1 MKLSTLFSIHDS
13 LTWTSDN
20 YDNDLTSAFWD
31 SSLTTP
37 FQCASPKFATIW
49 LELQAITIV
58 ISCLHSGTLVW
69 LLPSNVPLPPNLPSS
84 QSAWRSTWQNQMKL
98 SILFSALKKMKAVI
112 ENHVHEVLEEWTK
125 SRSFPHTKNQSVSWS
140 KDRAQFTDL
149 SIVKRQGFLRAVA
162 LKFTSCIKVTLNAAW
177 MHNEMSVAQ
186 LKASYTYIYNSQK
199 DKLRFLFNVAYREL
213 CTTKAQAVSN
223 GTSVIL
229 SVYLCLCMCVM
240 SWFLIKS
247 NNTLDG
253 SEL

>member
-84 QSAWRSTWQNQMKL
+84 QSAWRSTTKGHPPRTELPIQYLIFRIPEL
-98 SILFSALKKMKAVI
+98 SLSDPI
-112 ENHVHEVLEEWTK
+112 
-125 SRSFPHTKNQSVSWS
+125 KNGVYPPYKESWS
-140 KDRAQFTDL
+140 RKTPSRN
-149 SIVKRQGFLRAVA
+149 SVK
-162 LKFTSCIKVTLNAAW
+162 
-177 MHNEMSVAQ
+177 
-186 LKASYTYIYNSQK
+186 
-199 DKLRFLFNVAYREL
+199 
-213 CTTKAQAVSN
+213 
-223 GTSVIL
+223 VI
-229 SVYLCLCMCVM
+229 M
-240 SWFLIKS
+240 WF
-247 NNTLDG
+247 
-253 SEL
+253 

>member
-1 MKLSTLFSIHDS
+1 MRTKS
-13 LTWTSDN
+13 
-20 YDNDLTSAFWD
+20 
-31 SSLTTP
+31 
-37 FQCASPKFATIW
+37 
-49 LELQAITIV
+49 
-58 ISCLHSGTLVW
+58 
-69 LLPSNVPLPPNLPSS
+69 
-84 QSAWRSTWQNQMKL
+84 RSFPHTK
-98 SILFSALKKMKAVI
+98 KKMKAVI

-213 CTTKAQAVSN
+213 CTIKAQAVSN

-240 SWFLIKS
+240 S
-247 NNTLDG
+247 
-253 SEL
+253 